1 MRDRTEIDGRLSVSG
16 VVSVEWKEDY
26 SAGYRV
32 YCSNCG
38 REAPVDRDS
47 NEYIKMR
54 VCPFCKASTEDE
66 DG

>member
-1 MRDRTEIDGRLSVSG
+1 M
-16 VVSVEWKEDY
+16 EWKEDY
-26 SAGYRV
+26 STGYRV

-54 VCPFCKASTEDE
+54 VCPFCRESTEDE
-66 DG
+66 DERSNSVICCK